1 MNQIAKFQQ
10 GNFRVRMAAFFRGTL
25 AALALVVIWGTPTL
39 ASAQV
44 SAPTGATLPL
54 GSPILVQWTQPSY
67 WWTPTV
73 NIVLSQVTPSMLS
86 LGTLATNVS
95 NNGQTYVNL
104 PPSLPCNPTY
114 IYKITVVTGTPVQTA
129 WFSQHSPNFKLSCE
143 GGSISVVKTVIND
156 SGGPMPVGSFSV
168 DVNCG
173 PNGPNTTLVL
183 SSANSFQGSVM
194 YIPLGTKCSINEQT
208 PKAPPGC
215 RWFTTYPQ
223 GQNVVIGN
231 AGYQRAVHNRLTCQG
246 GGTPTGPPIQVDG
259 PLTAFP
265 ADGAKAG
272 SLTILKNVVN
282 DSTSFP
288 PPNVPFQVQVAC
300 SLGGPNVLVIL
311 SQANNLTQLVANIPA
326 SSACT
331 IAEQAPAIPPDLVNR
346 GCRWDT
352 SYPGGQ
358 NAAMPN
364 PATALSRTVVNRW
377 SCK

>member
-1 MNQIAKFQQ
+1 
-10 GNFRVRMAAFFRGTL
+10 MAGFFRATL
-25 AALALVVIWGTPTL
+25 AALAVVVIGAAPTL
-39 ASAQV
+39 ASAQII
-44 SAPTGATLPL
+44 APTGATLPRGL
-54 GSPILVQWTQPSY
+54 PILVQWTPSF
-67 WWTPTV
+67 WPSSTV
-73 NIVLSQVTPSMLS
+73 KIILNRVVTGGSYPVGPPSPYV
-86 LGTLATNVS
+86 N
-95 NNGQTYVNL
+95 NNGQGSINL
-104 PPSLPCNPTY
+104 PQSLICNPSDTY
-114 IYKITVVTGTPVQTA
+114 MVSVEGVQIGNSTTYKN
-129 WFSQHSPNFKLSCE
+129 SPNFKLSCE

-156 SGGPMPVGSFSV
+156 SGGPMPVGSFAV

-173 PNGPNTTLVL
+173 PNGPNTTLIL

-194 YIPLGTKCSINEQT
+194 YIPLGTKCSINEQA

-215 RWFTTYPQ
+215 RWLTTYPQ

-231 AGYQRAVHNRLTCQG
+231 AGYQRAVHNRLSCQG
-246 GGTPTGPPIQVDG
+246 VGTLTGQPIHIDG

-265 ADGAKAG
+265 VDAAKAG
-272 SLTILKNVVN
+272 SLTILKKVVN

-300 SLGGPNVLVIL
+300 SPGGPNVPVTL
-311 SQANNLTQLVANIPA
+311 SQANNFTQLVANIPA

-364 PATALSRTVVNRW
+364 PATALNRTVVNRW

>member
-1 MNQIAKFQQ
+1 MNQSAKFQQ
-10 GNFRVRMAAFFRGTL
+10 LNFRIRMAVFFRVAL
-25 AALALVVIWGTPTL
+25 AALAVVVISAVPTL
-39 ASAQV
+39 VSAQII
-44 SAPTGATLPL
+44 APTGATLPRGL
-54 GSPILVQWTQPSY
+54 PILVQWTPSF
-67 WWTPTV
+67 WPSSTV
-73 NIVLSQVTPSMLS
+73 KIILNRVVTGGSSPVGPPS
-86 LGTLATNVS
+86 TYVN
-95 NNGQTYVNL
+95 NNGQGSINL
-104 PPSLPCNPTY
+104 PQSLVCNPTDTY
-114 IYKITVVTGTPVQTA
+114 MVSVEGVQIGNSTTYKN
-129 WFSQHSPNFKLSCE
+129 SPNFKLSCE

-156 SGGPMPVGSFSV
+156 SGGPMPVGSFVV

-173 PNGPNTTLVL
+173 PNGPNTTLAL

-194 YIPLGTKCSINEQT
+194 YIPLGTKCSINEQA

-215 RWFTTYPQ
+215 RWLTTYPQ

-231 AGYQRAVHNRLTCQG
+231 LGYQRAVHNRLSCQG
-246 GGTPTGPPIQVDG
+246 GGTLTGPPIHIDG
-259 PLTAFP
+259 PLIAFP
-265 ADGAKAG
+265 VDGAKAG
-272 SLTILKNVVN
+272 SLTIMKKVVN

-300 SLGGPNVLVIL
+300 SPGGPNVPVTL
-311 SQANNLTQLVANIPA
+311 SQANNFTQLVANIPA

-331 IAEQAPAIPPDLVNR
+331 IAEQAPAIPPDLAKR

-352 SYPGGQ
+352 SYPDGQ

>member
-1 MNQIAKFQQ
+1 
-10 GNFRVRMAAFFRGTL
+10 MAGFFRATL
-25 AALALVVIWGTPTL
+25 AALAVVATWGAPTL

-44 SAPTGATLPL
+44 SAPTGATLPRGL
-54 GSPILVQWTQPSY
+54 PVLVQWTPSY
-67 WWTPTV
+67 YTVHGSAPTV
-73 NIVLSQVTPSMLS
+73 DIFLYQMSPGSMQS
-86 LGTLATNVS
+86 LGPLATSVN

-104 PPSLPCNPTY
+104 PHSLLCNPTY
-114 IYKITVVTGTPVQTA
+114 IYRIAVAAVVNNVGWQRDSA
-129 WFSQHSPNFKLSCE
+129 NFKLSCE
-143 GGSISVVKTVIND
+143 GGSITVIKTVIND
-156 SGGPMPVGSFSV
+156 SGGPMPVGSFAV

-173 PNGPNTTLVL
+173 PNGPNTTLAL

-194 YIPLGTKCSINEQT
+194 YIPLGRQCSINEQA

-215 RWFTTYPQ
+215 RWLTTYPQ

-231 AGYQRAVHNRLTCQG
+231 LGYQRAVHNRLSCQG
-246 GGTPTGPPIQVDG
+246 VGTLTGPPIHIDG

-265 ADGAKAG
+265 VDGAKAG
-272 SLTILKNVVN
+272 SLTILKKVVN

-300 SLGGPNVLVIL
+300 SPGGPNAPVTL
-311 SQANNLTQLVANIPA
+311 SQANNFTQLVGNIPA
-326 SSACT
+326 RSACT
-331 IAEQAPAIPPDLVNR
+331 IAEQAPAVPPDLARR

-352 SYPGGQ
+352 SYPDGQ

-364 PATALSRTVVNRW
+364 PAAALYRTVVNRW